1 MRHLLTFIASALMVS
16 SPLVASQRPVYLRC
30 DFKGYKGNIPSG
42 GAVDITLDERNG
54 TVVSKIWDLPI
65 EPTDVDRNPY
75 FGPRTIEFAAVG
87 GSIQMV
93 LNRETGWLVTRETLE
108 NPAQLRENEVVI
120 AGQD

>member
-65 EPTDVDRNPY
+65 EPTDIDR
-75 FGPRTIEFAAVG
+75 IH
-87 GSIQMV
+87 I
-93 LNRETGWLVTRETLE
+93 LVRGLS
-108 NPAQLRENEVVI
+108 NSLPLVEVFRWS
-120 AGQD
+120 